1 MTLTQQDLKAV
12 NQVVSQ
18 VVSKVVNEVV
28 NEVVSKVVD
37 QKLKKE
43 LRPIKKDIKE
53 IKETQNLI
61 IGQFDLRLNH
71 LEKHTTHPPLHASFV
86 TT

>member
-1 MTLTQQDLKAV
+1 MTLTRQDLKAV
-12 NQVVSQ
+12 NQIVS
-18 VVSKVVNEVV
+18 EVV

-53 IKETQNLI
+53 IKATQNLI

-71 LEKHTTHPPLHASFV
+71 LEKHTTHPPHHASFV